1 MPGWLDILKVALYI
15 GVTGY
20 GGPAVSALAKRVFVH
35 DKGWLTEKEFMN
47 GLSIA
52 QILPGPVAINLM
64 GYVGYTL
71 MGWWG
76 GILVP
81 FIFAFPAIGVMLVLS
96 WLYFKYGDLN
106 FVSSIF
112 AGLGALVVA
121 ILFHATV
128 TFGRSAFKYE
138 GRGAIKGLIISAIAF
153 INIYLL
159 HLDIIIIIL
168 IGGAIGGLFF
178 YFKGRPDKRV
188 GDQSINNKI
197 PIKIDK
203 KDILII
209 LSIMAIFTVLFMVG
223 DNGWPIFFTFF
234 KIGAFAFGGGY
245 AAIPLIQH
253 VVVDGMQWI
262 DLKSFRD
269 GIALGQITPGPVFIT
284 ATFIGYKVNG
294 VAGALIATIGVF
306 SPSIAGV
313 ILIKGL
319 HSKVKD
325 YMSVRAVIKGF
336 FFTFLGLI
344 ASITMRFGIQSIT
357 DARTFVLFLVSVA
370 YLLVWKKKELWLILG
385 VIAIS
390 LILF

>member
-1 MPGWLDILKVALYI
+1 
-15 GVTGY
+15 
-20 GGPAVSALAKRVFVH
+20 
-35 DKGWLTEKEFMN
+35 
-47 GLSIA
+47 
-52 QILPGPVAINLM
+52 
-64 GYVGYTL
+64 
-71 MGWWG
+71 
-76 GILVP
+76 
-81 FIFAFPAIGVMLVLS
+81 
-96 WLYFKYGDLN
+96 
-106 FVSSIF
+106 
-112 AGLGALVVA
+112 VVA
-121 ILFHATV
+121 ILFSATV
-128 TFGRSAFKYE
+128 TLGGAGCKE
-138 GRGAIKGLIISAIAF
+138 GGRGAIKGLIISAIAF

-168 IGGAIGGLFF
+168 IGGVIGGLF
-178 YFKGRPDKRV
+178 YFKERPDK
-188 GDQSINNKI
+188 GIMDQSINNKI

-209 LSIMAIFTVLFMVG
+209 LSIMAVFTFLFMTT

-306 SPSIAGV
+306 SPSLIGV
-313 ILIKGL
+313 IIIKGL
-319 HSKVKD
+319 HSKIKD
-325 YMSVRAVIKGF
+325 YMTVRAVIKGF
-336 FFTFLGLI
+336 LFTFLGLI
-344 ASITMRFGIQSIT
+344 ASITIRFGIQSII
-357 DARTFVLFLVSVA
+357 DVRTILLSLISVA
-370 YLLVWKKKELWLILG
+370 YLLVWKKRELWLILG